1 MPRPWGGGWP
11 TPASFNQLDIRW
23 LKRKG
28 LLQSGVRSRITFSSP
43 YPTAPWVREFLIFVD
58 GDEIEIRHEGR
69 TQHLGIVETPVHL
82 GGARPWFRC
91 PSCGGRAAILYG
103 PRFACRKCKHV
114 AYPSQRESPRY
125 RPLQR
130 AQKIRMRLGGD
141 ANITLPFPPRPK
153 GMHRVTYWEWQAKAA
168 AHEQRALGALAQRWH
183 SQRDESA
190 I

>member
-1 MPRPWGGGWP
+1 MPRPWGGGRP

-23 LKRKG
+23 LKRRG
-28 LLQSGVRSRITFSSP
+28 ILQSGSKSRITFSSP
-43 YPTAPWVREFLIFVD
+43 YPTAPWVRDYLIFVD
-58 GDEIEIRHEGR
+58 DDEIELQHEGR
-69 TQHLGIVETPVHL
+69 TQYLGIVETPVHL
-82 GGARPWFRC
+82 GGVRPWFRC

-153 GMHRVTYWEWQAKAA
+153 GMHRNTYRCWEAKAHA
-168 AHEQRALGALAQRWH
+168 YEQQALGVLVARW
-183 SQRDESA
+183 QMQPNKSA
-190 I
+190 S